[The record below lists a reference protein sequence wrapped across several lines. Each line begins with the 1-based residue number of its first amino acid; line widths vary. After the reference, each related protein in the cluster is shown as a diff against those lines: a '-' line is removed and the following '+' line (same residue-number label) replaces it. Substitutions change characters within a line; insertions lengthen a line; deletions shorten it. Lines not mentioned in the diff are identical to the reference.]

1 MFRGRQMVRTARQ
14 ARSDGPPPS
23 RDEVIAAQEQSVEE
37 PERISFASA
46 VRQVDGDNIL
56 PDAVPTSAPD
66 QDAAAKPEPAIEPA
80 PVAPGVEGVH
90 VPTSIELAAAADLYA
105 NLVSVTESIFE
116 VAVRNEPLDH
126 AGVFGVLNQCL
137 GSLQVNDDLLTE
149 SIRQRELEQTLPV
162 RASNV
167 AVLSLRVG
175 LQLKFEERQTLA
187 LGLCSLVHDLGM
199 TTVPDEILSSRKLT
213 PEQLGILRRHPFE
226 SRAMM
231 VSFGEQFA
239 WIGDI
244 VAQVHERQDGSGYPE
259 GLSGD
264 DIHEFAQIIGL
275 ADTYEAMSHPRPDR
289 EAPITYN
296 ALTEIIDVRN
306 SLFDP
311 ALVKALINIVS
322 IFPLGSLVQLNNR
335 TVGRVIGANRLQPAR
350 PLIEVLLGSEGKLL
364 KAPHTVDL
372 IDEPMLHIADPA
384 ISESR
389 LTERSARR

>member
-1 MFRGRQMVRTARQ
+1 M
-14 ARSDGPPPS
+14 
-23 RDEVIAAQEQSVEE
+23 
-37 PERISFASA
+37 
-46 VRQVDGDNIL
+46 
-56 PDAVPTSAPD
+56 
-66 QDAAAKPEPAIEPA
+66 
-80 PVAPGVEGVH
+80 
-90 VPTSIELAAAADLYA
+90 
-105 NLVSVTESIFE
+105 
-116 VAVRNEPLDH
+116 
-126 AGVFGVLNQCL
+126 FGVLNQCL

-296 ALTEIIDVRN
+296 ALTEIVDVRN

-311 ALVKALINIVS
+311 SLVKALINIVS

-350 PLIEVLLGSEGKLL
+350 PLIEVLLDSQGKLL
-364 KAPHTVDL
+364 KVPHTVDL

-384 ISESR
+384 ISEDR